1 MTRILKLDD
10 PTYYDIID
18 CIGFARIHI
27 EETIEKDP
35 KYAEANKRILEKIE
49 DLKELF
55 YNL

>member
-1 MTRILKLDD
+1 MTRTLILDD
-10 PTYYDIID
+10 PTYYDLVD

-35 KYAEANKRILEKIE
+35 KYAEINKIILERINN
-49 DLKELF
+49 LKELL